1 MTPAE
6 EGAYIRLLAYQWQDK
21 TGTLPADLERLGNM
35 SRLGRTGVEHMLN
48 KCSGVFVKF
57 EGSEGR
63 VYNKRLYLD
72 WQKAMS
78 VIDKKIHAGVMSGA
92 SRRSKSVKSR
102 TPVEQVL
109 NGCSAGVE
117 QVFGSVHEEKKGGIY
132 SSSILKTK
140 TTSKALLTSDKD
152 VGSTES
158 CSHNPVPESENNSE
172 LLSPAEE
179 FGLTPDQPKPE
190 RLSQADWAERIYQ
203 AYPRKVAKQAALKAI
218 RKALKAEGPESL
230 LDAVQAYAEATSRWD
245 SDQRKFIPHPASW
258 FNAGHYADD
267 RADWDR
273 KSESEPRSIWDNIPP
288 LTPEIDELIESA
300 GRLVRGDLPRSGR
313 SDFDAAEQPETS
325 GAQSV

>member
-48 KCSGVFVKF
+48 RCSGVFVKF

-92 SRRSKSVKSR
+92 ARRSKSGKNR

-109 NGCSAGVE
+109 NRRSAGVE
-117 QVFGSVHEEKKGGIY
+117 QVFGSVPAEKRGGERDVIT
-132 SSSILKTK
+132 SL
-140 TTSKALLTSDKD
+140 TSKTELTREDLD

-158 CSHNPVPESENNSE
+158 CSNNPVPASENSSE

-179 FGLTPDQPKPE
+179 FALTPDQPKPE

-203 AYPRKVAKQAALKAI
+203 AYPRRVAKQNALKAI
-218 RKALKAEGPESL
+218 RKALKLESPEVL
-230 LDAVQAYAEATSRWD
+230 LEATEAFAAVSSRWPAE
-245 SDQRKFIPHPASW
+245 QREYIPHPASW
-258 FNAGHYADD
+258 FNAGRYADD
-267 RADWDR
+267 RADWER
-273 KSESEPRSIWDNIPP
+273 KTSKNPLDNPP
-288 LTPEIDELIESA
+288 QLDPEIMDQVMADAATME
-300 GRLVRGDLPRSGR
+300 RGD
-313 SDFDAAEQPETS
+313 
-325 GAQSV
+325 V